1 MNKNMRTTSIIFV
14 MTYKQSSSFIQHIY
28 KSRLSQPTYCTPAAR
43 HTNIIFAHAAFLQLA
58 SYTATNL
65 AQHTY
70 NKCFGVRSN
79 FFTISCIS
87 HKAAGSSLC
96 FFLTFVRLTARNV
109 CLTLNLEAYSNDP
122 HENRDA
128 VDHQSR
134 KWKEDHLAPNQMDE
148 DFKGLDHYQTTIGS
162 LLKYVRGHV
171 RDLLLTNVLETVKIQ
186 IKGDIPPRKEMLVIL
201 YADLSPPGSKT
212 SKKEI
217 QKELGENMN
226 MQIQMTYMRLAQV
239 YHYKHKLPKNTQWAV
254 IDKQLMRILR
264 GSSPAFQHM
273 HAKLVLAK
281 DTKLFSGAVHI
292 RSIPEK
298 QLSVP
303 SLDNVRAA
311 MALDSTAGA
320 A

>member
-1 MNKNMRTTSIIFV
+1 MSASPSTWKPTRTIPMKIG
-14 MTYKQSSSFIQHIY
+14 SFE
-28 KSRLSQPTYCTPAAR
+28 KA
-43 HTNIIFAHAAFLQLA
+43 
-58 SYTATNL
+58 
-65 AQHTY
+65 
-70 NKCFGVRSN
+70 CFILRW
-79 FFTISCIS
+79 
-87 HKAAGSSLC
+87 
-96 FFLTFVRLTARNV
+96 
-109 CLTLNLEAYSNDP
+109 Y
-122 HENRDA
+122 DA